1 MTARPGSFENLLREH
16 AATNQPA
23 RHDANADARGS
34 HPFASQ
40 AYLQSFVALALSV
53 C

>member
-1 MTARPGSFENLLREH
+1 MTDRPGSFENLLREH
-16 AATNQPA
+16 AATTQPA
-23 RHDANADARGS
+23 RHDADADARGS

-40 AYLQSFVALALSV
+40 VNLQSSGALALSV